1 MQNSESMNIYELSY
15 IKNSDVGL
23 ESEGMLGVIKPS
35 STVIV
40 SIQILRSLLMHESSK
55 VLRLEFTC
63 DQEVRSLSADS
74 SHKTIL
80 DILLFV
86 C

>member
-1 MQNSESMNIYELSY
+1 MNIYELSY

-23 ESEGMLGVIKPS
+23 ESEGMLEVIKPS

-74 SHKTIL
+74 SHNTIL
-80 DILLFV
+80 GILLFV